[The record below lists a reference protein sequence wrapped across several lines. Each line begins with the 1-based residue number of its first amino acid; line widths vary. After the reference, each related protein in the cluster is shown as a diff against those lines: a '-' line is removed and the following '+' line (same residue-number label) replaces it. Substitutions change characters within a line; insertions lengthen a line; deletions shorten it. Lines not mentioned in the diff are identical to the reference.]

1 MSAKI
6 AVMMIVTRKKRS
18 TADITINIDVM
29 DATRIDK
36 YLWAIRV
43 FKTRADATDACRG
56 GRVTVNGNEAKP
68 SKEVKTGDTI
78 SIRKGSVYYTYKVL
92 SPLDKRQGAKEVEKY
107 AQKDVYKRQ
116 EMTQTLRNLRYY
128 APSLRQS
135 WLLVLIFVLFGT
147 TFGATPKLLAGD
159 STFWGSTSVMYLCT
173 MIPVFFFIC
182 FKAMMEYQ
190 RYEVTGMA
198 APSKINFPSFGS
210 LHPLL
215 VFLLAGLA
223 TLCIS
228 VLIGPLTTL
237 IPMPDSIRR
246 ISVSY
251 THLKDFSALFSC
263 TRLITVLMITIARMT
278 TASAVCPKR
287 ADRKAAASRM
297 IIIKLISCSFILV
310 SSVFFCPRSI

>member
-1 MSAKI
+1 
-6 AVMMIVTRKKRS
+6 
-18 TADITINIDVM
+18 
-29 DATRIDK
+29 
-36 YLWAIRV
+36 
-43 FKTRADATDACRG
+43 
-56 GRVTVNGNEAKP
+56 
-68 SKEVKTGDTI
+68 
-78 SIRKGSVYYTYKVL
+78 
-92 SPLDKRQGAKEVEKY
+92 
-107 AQKDVYKRQ
+107 
-116 EMTQTLRNLRYY
+116 MTQTLRNLRYY

-246 ISVSY
+246 IFENFLSGSSLVDSLIA
-251 THLKDFSALFSC
+251 TTILAPLCEEFLCRGMMLRGMLEHISPTKAILWSAFLFALIHLNPWQAIPAFALGVFFGWVYWKSRSIWLVIFLHFVNNFSAMLLARLFPDIPIDTELSEVLP
-263 TRLITVLMITIARMT
+263 TAWYVLLYAVVLILFAL
-278 TASAVCPKR
+278 
-287 ADRKAAASRM
+287 
-297 IIIKLISCSFILV
+297 IIILFQKKLNFKDDKKTLSAEIPADSQN
-310 SSVFFCPRSI
+310 